1 MPLINFEINLDL
13 NWSEKCFIVATNAAN
28 QGTTFTIIDA
38 KLYVPIVAL
47 PTPDNAK
54 LLEQL
59 KSGFKRTIN

>member
-47 PTPDNAK
+47 PNPDNAK